1 MRATWKGAISF
12 GLVTIP
18 VQLFTATEEHDIPL
32 RQVHGKDGSRV
43 RLRRVCE
50 AEDVEIPYHEITKGY
65 EAPDGSMIML
75 SDEDLADLPLPSKKL
90 IDVLAFVDA
99 STIDPLM
106 FSKAYYVGTSDRA
119 AAKPY
124 ALLRE
129 ALTESGQIAVTKI
142 AIRSREALAVLR
154 VHEDTLVLQ
163 TCLWPD
169 EVRPAAGITP
179 EGDVTI
185 RPQELQMARSL
196 MDMLSQDFDLSALHD
211 EYQEA
216 LQQVIEARLQG
227 VEPPREEEEAA
238 PAGGKVIDL
247 MAALENSVRAARE
260 SRGEPVAAD
269 GGTDAEVRTL
279 PVPGHTRKAAAE
291 KKAAAKKAP
300 TAKRA
305 APAATAKTTQAR
317 KATGSAAKKATT
329 STTTPKETG
338 GKKSTAARKSTAKTP
353 TSRTAATKS
362 TAASATKTTRTAK
375 TATAAA
381 KTATAKK
388 TTRRAASA

>member
-227 VEPPREEEEAA
+227 VEPPRDEEEAA
-238 PAGGKVIDL
+238 PTGGKVIDL

-260 SRGEPVAAD
+260 SRGEPATAD
-269 GGTDAEVRTL
+269 GDTDAEVRTL
-279 PVPGHTRKAAAE
+279 PVPGNTRKTAAE
-291 KKAAAKKAP
+291 KRAATHKRSAPAKKA
-300 TAKRA
+300 AKTT
-305 APAATAKTTQAR
+305 TAKTAQAR
-317 KATGSAAKKATT
+317 KATGSAAKKATA
-329 STTTPKETG
+329 SPKETG
-338 GKKSTAARKSTAKTP
+338 GKKTTATKTTAAKTSASRTAARKSTA
-353 TSRTAATKS
+353 
-362 TAASATKTTRTAK
+362 ASAAKTTRTAK
-375 TATAAA
+375 ATTTTA
-381 KTATAKK
+381 KTAAAKK

>member
-32 RQVHGKDGSRV
+32 RQVHEKDGSRV
-43 RLRRVCE
+43 RMRRVCE
-50 AEDVEIPYHEITKGY
+50 AEDTEISYQEITKGY

-75 SDEDLADLPLPSKKL
+75 SDEDLAELPLPSRKL

-99 STIDPLM
+99 ETIDPLM

-119 AAKPY
+119 AEKPY
-124 ALLRE
+124 ALLKE

-142 AIRSREALAVLR
+142 AIRSRESLAVLR
-154 VHEDTLVLQ
+154 VHEDTLVLH

-169 EVRPAAGITP
+169 EVRPAAGVAP
-179 EGDVTI
+179 EGDVQI
-185 RPQELQMARSL
+185 RPQELQMAKSL

-227 VEPPREEEEAA
+227 VEPPHGAEAA
-238 PAGGKVIDL
+238 PTGGKVIDL

-260 SRGEPVAAD
+260 SRGEQAGED
-269 GGTDAEVRTL
+269 EETDAEVRTL
-279 PVPGHTRKAAAE
+279 PSRKSTAKKVPAKKTASKKATPARRTTG
-291 KKAAAKKAP
+291 AAAKK
-300 TAKRA
+300 TAA
-305 APAATAKTTQAR
+305 APKESGGEKTSTAAKGAR
-317 KATGSAAKKATT
+317 KSAAKKTAAKKAT
-329 STTTPKETG
+329 K
-338 GKKSTAARKSTAKTP
+338 R
-353 TSRTAATKS
+353 
-362 TAASATKTTRTAK
+362 ASA
-375 TATAAA
+375 
-381 KTATAKK
+381 
-388 TTRRAASA
+388 

>member
-32 RQVHGKDGSRV
+32 RQVHEKDASRV

-50 AEDVEIPYHEITKGY
+50 AEDVEIPYQEITKGY

-99 STIDPLM
+99 GSIDPLM
-106 FSKAYYVGTSDRA
+106 FSKAYYVGTSDKA

-142 AIRSREALAVLR
+142 AIRSRESLAVLR

-185 RPQELQMARSL
+185 RPQELQMAKSL
-196 MDMLSQDFDLSALHD
+196 MEMLSQDFDMSALHD
-211 EYQEA
+211 DYQEA

-227 VEPPREEEEAA
+227 IEPPHEEAA
-238 PAGGKVIDL
+238 APEGGKVIDL

-260 SRGEPVAAD
+260 SRGEPGSGAEP
-269 GGTDAEVRTL
+269 AEVHEL
-279 PVPGHTRKAAAE
+279 PVRTKRATRTASKT
-291 KKAAAKKAP
+291 AAKSEP
-300 TAKRA
+300 
-305 APAATAKTTQAR
+305 PAR
-317 KATGSAAKKATT
+317 KATGSAAAKSAAA
-329 STTTPKETG
+329 PKDTG
-338 GKKSTAARKSTAKTP
+338 GKKTTAKGA
-353 TSRTAATKS
+353 TAKKTASKTTKK
-362 TAASATKTTRTAK
+362 AAS
-375 TATAAA
+375 

-388 TTRRAASA
+388 TTQKRASA

>member
-32 RQVHGKDGSRV
+32 RQVHEKDGSRV

-50 AEDVEIPYHEITKGY
+50 AEDAEIPYQEITKGY

-75 SDEDLADLPLPSKKL
+75 SEEDLADLPLPSKKL

-99 STIDPLM
+99 ETIDPLM

-119 AAKPY
+119 ADKPY
-124 ALLRE
+124 ALLKQ

-142 AIRSREALAVLR
+142 AIRSRESLAVLR

-169 EVRPAAGITP
+169 EVRPATGVAP

-196 MDMLSQDFDLSALHD
+196 MDMLSQDFDLSTLHD
-211 EYQEA
+211 EYQKA

-227 VEPPREEEEAA
+227 VELSHEEEAA
-238 PAGGKVIDL
+238 PTGGKVIDL
-247 MAALENSVRAARE
+247 MAALESSVRAARE
-260 SRGEPVAAD
+260 SRGERGAAE
-269 GGTDAEVRTL
+269 GTDAEVRTL
-279 PVPGHTRKAAAE
+279 PVRKT
-291 KKAAAKKAP
+291 AKKAP
-300 TAKRA
+300 AKKA
-305 APAATAKTTQAR
+305 APAR
-317 KATGSAAKKATT
+317 KATGSAAKKAAATL
-329 STTTPKETG
+329 KESG
-338 GKKSTAARKSTAKTP
+338 GKKSTAATKSTAK
-353 TSRTAATKS
+353 AT
-362 TAASATKTTRTAK
+362 TKK
-375 TATAAA
+375 TA
-381 KTATAKK
+381 AKK
-388 TTRRAASA
+388 TTKRASA

>member
-32 RQVHGKDGSRV
+32 RQVHEKDGSRV

-50 AEDVEIPYHEITKGY
+50 AEDAEIPYQEITKGY

-75 SDEDLADLPLPSKKL
+75 SEEDLADLPLPSKKL

-99 STIDPLM
+99 ETIDPLM

-119 AAKPY
+119 ADKPY
-124 ALLRE
+124 ALLKQ

-142 AIRSREALAVLR
+142 AIRSRESLAVLR

-169 EVRPAAGITP
+169 EVRPAAGVAP

-196 MDMLSQDFDLSALHD
+196 MDMLSQDFDLSTLHD
-211 EYQEA
+211 EYQKA

-227 VEPPREEEEAA
+227 VELSHEEEAA
-238 PAGGKVIDL
+238 PTGGKVIDL
-247 MAALENSVRAARE
+247 MAALESSVRAAKE
-260 SRGEPVAAD
+260 SRGGRAAAEE
-269 GGTDAEVRTL
+269 TDAEVRTL
-279 PVPGHTRKAAAE
+279 PVRKT
-291 KKAAAKKAP
+291 AKKAP
-300 TAKRA
+300 AKKA
-305 APAATAKTTQAR
+305 APAR
-317 KATGSAAKKATT
+317 KATGSAAKKAAATL
-329 STTTPKETG
+329 KESG
-338 GKKSTAARKSTAKTP
+338 GKKSTAATKSTAK
-353 TSRTAATKS
+353 AT
-362 TAASATKTTRTAK
+362 TKK
-375 TATAAA
+375 TA
-381 KTATAKK
+381 AKK
-388 TTRRAASA
+388 TTKRASA

>member
-32 RQVHGKDGSRV
+32 RQVHEKDASRV

-50 AEDVEIPYHEITKGY
+50 AEDVEIPYQEITKGY

-99 STIDPLM
+99 GSIDPLM
-106 FSKAYYVGTSDRA
+106 FSKAYYVGTSDKA

-142 AIRSREALAVLR
+142 AIRSRESLAVLR

-185 RPQELQMARSL
+185 RPQELQMAKSL
-196 MDMLSQDFDLSALHD
+196 MEMLSQDFDISALHD
-211 EYQEA
+211 DYQEA

-227 VEPPREEEEAA
+227 IEPPHEEAA
-238 PAGGKVIDL
+238 APTGGKVIDL

-260 SRGEPVAAD
+260 SRGETGP
-269 GGTDAEVRTL
+269 GAETAQVHELPVRT
-279 PVPGHTRKAAAE
+279 AAG
-291 KKAAAKKAP
+291 KSP
-300 TAKRA
+300 AKRA
-305 APAATAKTTQAR
+305 TKTASKSAASKTTAKSETPAR
-317 KATGSAAKKATT
+317 KTTGSAASKSAAA
-329 STTTPKETG
+329 PKDTG
-338 GKKSTAARKSTAKTP
+338 GKKTTAKKATAKPTAKSTAK
-353 TSRTAATKS
+353 S
-362 TAASATKTTRTAK
+362 
-375 TATAAA
+375 
-381 KTATAKK
+381 TAKK
-388 TTRRAASA
+388 AASKTASKVAASKTTTARKTTQKRASA

>member
-32 RQVHGKDGSRV
+32 RQVHEKDASRV

-50 AEDVEIPYHEITKGY
+50 AEDVEIPYQEITKGY

-99 STIDPLM
+99 GSIDPLM
-106 FSKAYYVGTSDRA
+106 FSKAYYVGTSDKA

-142 AIRSREALAVLR
+142 AIRSRESLAVLR

-185 RPQELQMARSL
+185 RPQELQMAKSL
-196 MDMLSQDFDLSALHD
+196 MEMLSQDFDMSALHD
-211 EYQEA
+211 DYQEA

-227 VEPPREEEEAA
+227 IEPPHEEAA
-238 PAGGKVIDL
+238 APEGGKVIDL

-260 SRGEPVAAD
+260 SRGEPGSGAEP
-269 GGTDAEVRTL
+269 AEVHEL
-279 PVPGHTRKAAAE
+279 PVRT
-291 KKAAAKKAP
+291 
-300 TAKRA
+300 KRA
-305 APAATAKTTQAR
+305 ARTASKTAAKSEPPAR
-317 KATGSAAKKATT
+317 KATGSAAAKSAAA
-329 STTTPKETG
+329 PKDTG
-338 GKKSTAARKSTAKTP
+338 GKKTTAKGATARKTASKTASK
-353 TSRTAATKS
+353 TTKK
-362 TAASATKTTRTAK
+362 AAS
-375 TATAAA
+375 

-388 TTRRAASA
+388 TTQKRASA

>member
-32 RQVHGKDGSRV
+32 RQVHEKDASRV

-50 AEDVEIPYHEITKGY
+50 AEDVEIPYQEITKGY

-75 SDEDLADLPLPSKKL
+75 SNEDLADLPLPSKKL

-99 STIDPLM
+99 GSIDPLM
-106 FSKAYYVGTSDRA
+106 FSKAYYVGTSDKA

-142 AIRSREALAVLR
+142 AIRSRESLAVLR

-185 RPQELQMARSL
+185 RPQELQMAKSL
-196 MDMLSQDFDLSALHD
+196 MEMLSQDFDISALHD
-211 EYQEA
+211 DYQEA

-227 VEPPREEEEAA
+227 IEPPHEEAA
-238 PAGGKVIDL
+238 APTGGKVIDL

-260 SRGEPVAAD
+260 SRGET
-269 GGTDAEVRTL
+269 GSGAETAQVHELPVRT
-279 PVPGHTRKAAAE
+279 AAGKTPA
-291 KKAAAKKAP
+291 KRATKTASKTTAKAAAKSDTP
-300 TAKRA
+300 
-305 APAATAKTTQAR
+305 AR
-317 KATGSAAKKATT
+317 KATGSAAAKTAAA
-329 STTTPKETG
+329 PKDTG
-338 GKKSTAARKSTAKTP
+338 GKKTTAK
-353 TSRTAATKS
+353 K
-362 TAASATKTTRTAK
+362 
-375 TATAAA
+375 
-381 KTATAKK
+381 ATAKK
-388 TTRRAASA
+388 TASKKSAKTTTTRKTTQKRASA

>member
-18 VQLFTATEEHDIPL
+18 VQLYTATEEHDIPL
-32 RQVHGKDGSRV
+32 RQVHEKDGSRV

-50 AEDVEIPYHEITKGY
+50 AEDVEIPYQEITKGY

-99 STIDPLM
+99 ETIDPLM

-124 ALLRE
+124 ALLKQ
-129 ALTESGQIAVTKI
+129 ALTEAGQIAVTKI
-142 AIRSREALAVLR
+142 AIRSRESLAVLR

-169 EVRPAAGITP
+169 EVRPAAGVAP
-179 EGDVTI
+179 EGEVTI

-196 MDMLSQDFDLSALHD
+196 MDMLSQDFDLSTLHD
-211 EYQEA
+211 DYQEA

-227 VEPPREEEEAA
+227 VELPHEEEAA
-238 PAGGKVIDL
+238 PTGGKVIDL
-247 MAALENSVRAARE
+247 MAALENSVRAAKE
-260 SRGEPVAAD
+260 SRGERGAAEEME
-269 GGTDAEVRTL
+269 AEVRTL
-279 PVPGHTRKAAAE
+279 PVRKT
-291 KKAAAKKAP
+291 AKKAP
-300 TAKRA
+300 AKKA
-305 APAATAKTTQAR
+305 ASAR
-317 KATGSAAKKATT
+317 KATGSTAKKAAA
-329 STTTPKETG
+329 SQKEAG
-338 GKKSTAARKSTAKTP
+338 GKKT
-353 TSRTAATKS
+353 TAATKS
-362 TAASATKTTRTAK
+362 TAK
-375 TATAAA
+375 
-381 KTATAKK
+381 ATAKK
-388 TTRRAASA
+388 TAAKKTTKPKRASA

>member
-32 RQVHGKDGSRV
+32 RQVHEKDGSRV

-50 AEDVEIPYHEITKGY
+50 AEDVEIPYQEITKGY

-99 STIDPLM
+99 ETIDPLM

-119 AAKPY
+119 ADKPY
-124 ALLRE
+124 ALLKE

-142 AIRSREALAVLR
+142 AIRSRESLAVLR

-169 EVRPAAGITP
+169 EVRPAAGVAP
-179 EGDVTI
+179 EGEVAI

-196 MDMLSQDFDLSALHD
+196 MDMLSQDFDLSTLHD

-227 VEPPREEEEAA
+227 VELSHEEEAA
-238 PAGGKVIDL
+238 PTGGKVIDL
-247 MAALENSVRAARE
+247 MAALENSVRAAKE
-260 SRGEPVAAD
+260 SRGERDAAEET
-269 GGTDAEVRTL
+269 GAEVRTL
-279 PVPGHTRKAAAE
+279 PVRKT
-291 KKAAAKKAP
+291 AKKAP
-300 TAKRA
+300 AKKA
-305 APAATAKTTQAR
+305 APAR
-317 KATGSAAKKATT
+317 KATGSAAKKAAA
-329 STTTPKETG
+329 SPKEAG
-338 GKKSTAARKSTAKTP
+338 GKKT
-353 TSRTAATKS
+353 TAATKS
-362 TAASATKTTRTAK
+362 TAK
-375 TATAAA
+375 AA
-381 KTATAKK
+381 AKK
-388 TTRRAASA
+388 TTVRKTTKRASA

>member
-227 VEPPREEEEAA
+227 VEPPRDEEEAA
-238 PAGGKVIDL
+238 PTGGKVIDL

-260 SRGEPVAAD
+260 SRGEPAAAD
-269 GGTDAEVRTL
+269 GDTDAEVRTL
-279 PVPGHTRKAAAE
+279 PVPGNTRKTAAE
-291 KKAAAKKAP
+291 KRAATHKKSAPAKKA
-300 TAKRA
+300 AKTT
-305 APAATAKTTQAR
+305 TAKTAQAR
-317 KATGSAAKKATT
+317 KATGSAAKKATA
-329 STTTPKETG
+329 SPKETG
-338 GKKSTAARKSTAKTP
+338 GKKTTATKTTAAKTSASRTAARKSTA
-353 TSRTAATKS
+353 
-362 TAASATKTTRTAK
+362 ASAAKTTRTAK
-375 TATAAA
+375 ATTTTA
-381 KTATAKK
+381 KTAAAKK

>member
-227 VEPPREEEEAA
+227 VEPPREEEDAA

-279 PVPGHTRKAAAE
+279 PVPGRTRKAAAE

-300 TAKRA
+300 PAKRA

>member
-32 RQVHGKDGSRV
+32 RQVHEKDASRV

-50 AEDVEIPYHEITKGY
+50 AEDVEIPYQEITKGY

-99 STIDPLM
+99 GSIDPLM
-106 FSKAYYVGTSDRA
+106 FSKAYYVGTSDKA

-142 AIRSREALAVLR
+142 AIRSRESLAVLR

-185 RPQELQMARSL
+185 RPQELQMAKSL
-196 MDMLSQDFDLSALHD
+196 MEMLSQDFDMSALHD
-211 EYQEA
+211 DYQEA

-227 VEPPREEEEAA
+227 IEPPHEEAAA

-260 SRGEPVAAD
+260 SRGEPGSGAEAAQVH
-269 GGTDAEVRTL
+269 ELPVRTGAGKS
-279 PVPGHTRKAAAE
+279 P
-291 KKAAAKKAP
+291 
-300 TAKRA
+300 AKRA
-305 APAATAKTTQAR
+305 TRTASKTAAKSGTPAR
-317 KATGSAAKKATT
+317 KATGSAATRSAAA
-329 STTTPKETG
+329 PKDTG
-338 GKKSTAARKSTAKTP
+338 GKKTTAKG
-353 TSRTAATKS
+353 
-362 TAASATKTTRTAK
+362 
-375 TATAAA
+375 
-381 KTATAKK
+381 ATAKK
-388 TTRRAASA
+388 TASTTASKAASKTASKTTGKAASKTAAAKKATQKRASA

>member
-32 RQVHGKDGSRV
+32 RQVHEKDASRV

-50 AEDVEIPYHEITKGY
+50 AEDVEIPYQEITKGY

-99 STIDPLM
+99 GSIDPLM
-106 FSKAYYVGTSDRA
+106 FSKAYYVGTSDKA

-142 AIRSREALAVLR
+142 AIRSRESLAVLR

-169 EVRPAAGITP
+169 EVRPATGITP

-185 RPQELQMARSL
+185 RPQELQMAKSL
-196 MDMLSQDFDLSALHD
+196 MEMLSQDFDMSALHD
-211 EYQEA
+211 DYQEA

-227 VEPPREEEEAA
+227 IEPPHEEAA
-238 PAGGKVIDL
+238 APEGGKVIDL

-260 SRGEPVAAD
+260 SRGEPGSGAEP
-269 GGTDAEVRTL
+269 AEVREL
-279 PVPGHTRKAAAE
+279 PVRTKRATRTASKT
-291 KKAAAKKAP
+291 AAKSEP
-300 TAKRA
+300 
-305 APAATAKTTQAR
+305 PAR
-317 KATGSAAKKATT
+317 KATGSAAAKSAAA
-329 STTTPKETG
+329 PKDTG
-338 GKKSTAARKSTAKTP
+338 GKKTTAKGA
-353 TSRTAATKS
+353 TAKKTASKTASK
-362 TAASATKTTRTAK
+362 TAKKAAS
-375 TATAAA
+375 

-388 TTRRAASA
+388 TTQKRASA

>member
-32 RQVHGKDGSRV
+32 RQVHEKDGSRV

-50 AEDVEIPYHEITKGY
+50 AEDVEIPYQEITKGY

-99 STIDPLM
+99 ETIDPLM

-124 ALLRE
+124 ALLKQ
-129 ALTESGQIAVTKI
+129 ALTEAGQIAVTKI
-142 AIRSREALAVLR
+142 AIRSRESLAVLR

-169 EVRPAAGITP
+169 EVRPAAGVAP
-179 EGDVTI
+179 EADLTI

-196 MDMLSQDFDLSALHD
+196 MDMLSQDFDLSTLHD

-227 VEPPREEEEAA
+227 VELPHEEEAA
-238 PAGGKVIDL
+238 PAGGGKVIDL
-247 MAALENSVRAARE
+247 MAALENSVRAAKE
-260 SRGEPVAAD
+260 SRGERGAA
-269 GGTDAEVRTL
+269 GETEAEVRTL
-279 PVPGHTRKAAAE
+279 PVRKT
-291 KKAAAKKAP
+291 AKKAP
-300 TAKRA
+300 AKKS
-305 APAATAKTTQAR
+305 APAR
-317 KATGSAAKKATT
+317 KATGSAAKKAAA
-329 STTTPKETG
+329 SPKEVG
-338 GKKSTAARKSTAKTP
+338 GKKT
-353 TSRTAATKS
+353 TAATKS
-362 TAASATKTTRTAK
+362 TAK
-375 TATAAA
+375 
-381 KTATAKK
+381 ATAKK
-388 TTRRAASA
+388 TAAKKTTAKKTTKRASA

>member
-32 RQVHGKDGSRV
+32 RQVHEKDGSRV
-43 RLRRVCE
+43 RQRRVCE
-50 AEDVEIPYHEITKGY
+50 AEDVEIPYQEITKGY

-99 STIDPLM
+99 GTIDPLM

-119 AAKPY
+119 ADKPY
-124 ALLRE
+124 ALLKQ

-142 AIRSREALAVLR
+142 AIRSRESLAVLR

-169 EVRPAAGITP
+169 EVRPAAGVAP
-179 EGDVTI
+179 EGEVAI

-196 MDMLSQDFDLSALHD
+196 MDMLSQDFDLSTLHD

-227 VEPPREEEEAA
+227 VELPHEEEAA
-238 PAGGKVIDL
+238 PTGGKVIDL
-247 MAALENSVRAARE
+247 MAALEKSVRAAKE
-260 SRGEPVAAD
+260 SRGESGAAEEAE
-269 GGTDAEVRTL
+269 AEVRTL
-279 PVPGHTRKAAAE
+279 PVRKTAKKPPA
-291 KKAAAKKAP
+291 KKAAP
-300 TAKRA
+300 T
-305 APAATAKTTQAR
+305 R
-317 KATGSAAKKATT
+317 KATGSAAKKAAV
-329 STTTPKETG
+329 SPKEAG
-338 GKKSTAARKSTAKTP
+338 GKKT
-353 TSRTAATKS
+353 TAATKS
-362 TAASATKTTRTAK
+362 TAK
-375 TATAAA
+375 
-381 KTATAKK
+381 ATAKK
-388 TTRRAASA
+388 TAAKKTTKRASA

>member
-32 RQVHGKDGSRV
+32 RQVHEKDGSRV
-43 RLRRVCE
+43 RMRRVCE
-50 AEDVEIPYHEITKGY
+50 AEDAEISYQEITKGY

-99 STIDPLM
+99 ETIDPLM

-119 AAKPY
+119 AEKPY
-124 ALLRE
+124 ALLKE

-142 AIRSREALAVLR
+142 AIRSRESLAVLR

-169 EVRPAAGITP
+169 EVRSAAGVTP

-185 RPQELQMARSL
+185 RPQELQMAKSL

-227 VEPPREEEEAA
+227 VEPPREAEAA
-238 PAGGKVIDL
+238 PTGGKVIDL
-247 MAALENSVRAARE
+247 MAALENSVRAAKE
-260 SRGEPVAAD
+260 SRGED
-269 GGTDAEVRTL
+269 TGEETEAEVRTL
-279 PVPGHTRKAAAE
+279 PARKT
-291 KKAAAKKAP
+291 AKKAP
-300 TAKRA
+300 ARKSASKKA
-305 APAATAKTTQAR
+305 APAR
-317 KATGSAAKKATT
+317 KATGSAAKKAAP
-329 STTTPKETG
+329 SPKESG
-338 GKKSTAARKSTAKTP
+338 GKKT
-353 TSRTAATKS
+353 TAATKS
-362 TAASATKTTRTAK
+362 TGRGAAKK
-375 TATAAA
+375 AAA
-381 KTATAKK
+381 KKTAAKK
-388 TTRRAASA
+388 TTKRASA

>member
-32 RQVHGKDGSRV
+32 RQVHEKDASRV

-50 AEDVEIPYHEITKGY
+50 AEDVEIPYQEITKGY

-99 STIDPLM
+99 GSIDPLM
-106 FSKAYYVGTSDRA
+106 FSKAYYVGTSDKA

-142 AIRSREALAVLR
+142 AIRSRESLAVLR

-185 RPQELQMARSL
+185 RPQELQMAKSL
-196 MDMLSQDFDLSALHD
+196 MEMLSQDFDMSALHD
-211 EYQEA
+211 DYQEA

-227 VEPPREEEEAA
+227 IEPPHEEAAA

-260 SRGEPVAAD
+260 SRGEPGSGAEAAQVH
-269 GGTDAEVRTL
+269 ELPVRTGAGKT
-279 PVPGHTRKAAAE
+279 P
-291 KKAAAKKAP
+291 
-300 TAKRA
+300 AKRA
-305 APAATAKTTQAR
+305 TRTASKTAAKAETPAR
-317 KATGSAAKKATT
+317 KATGSAAAR
-329 STTTPKETG
+329 SAAAPKDTG
-338 GKKSTAARKSTAKTP
+338 GKKTTAKGT
-353 TSRTAATKS
+353 TAKKTASKTASKTTKK
-362 TAASATKTTRTAK
+362 AAS
-375 TATAAA
+375 

-388 TTRRAASA
+388 TPQKRASA